1 MITVTIES
9 TTSCITDWLSKWRK
23 FSKMF
28 ELIRQSQLLVYIV
41 TCQRQPALGCVYK
54 LVEINGQPRI
64 KLSQD
69 VEKVTMPGNKE
80 CFRLYGSDGHALI
93 DLLQRKGEPIP
104 QVGQKVLCRHP
115 FQESKRAYVTPA
127 RVEPLMKV
135 FWQNGRVLQKMVA
148 LDKVKERVQQSLKTL
163 RQDHK
168 RTLNPTPYK
177 VSGVVYNF
185 FF

>member
-1 MITVTIES
+1 MSYILNKGTGCFES
-9 TTSCITDWLSKWRK
+9 NHFL
-23 FSKMF
+23 
-28 ELIRQSQLLVYIV
+28 V

-54 LVEINGQPRI
+54 LVEINEAPRI

-93 DLLQRKGEPIP
+93 DLLQRKGEPAP
-104 QVGQKVLCRHP
+104 TVGQKVLCRHP

-127 RVEPLMKV
+127 RVEPLLKV
-135 FWQNGRVLQKMVA
+135 FWKNGKVTQKMVS
-148 LDKVKERVQQSLKTL
+148 LDLVKERVQQSLKTL

-177 VSGVVYNF
+177 VSENVN
-185 FF
+185 